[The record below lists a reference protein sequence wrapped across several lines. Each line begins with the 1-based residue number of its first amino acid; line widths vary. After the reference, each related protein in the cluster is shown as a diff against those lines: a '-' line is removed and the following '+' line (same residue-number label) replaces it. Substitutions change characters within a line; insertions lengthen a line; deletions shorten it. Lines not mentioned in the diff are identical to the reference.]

1 MHTTS
6 RPLCLA
12 YKAVQLV
19 ASALADGFLYRLR
32 YATIV
37 EIRPTTHL
45 EELLRVVRLRGVD
58 EQAFLAC
65 YHGGRAEDALCTD
78 LQMLQT
84 WDIHTLPS
92 YLLEY
97 QGRKMLIRQLLDYD
111 SFVAAI
117 DRLTDGVVRPQVV
130 ERSVDAVRRLL
141 EKHPLVSP
149 IELRE
154 AFDLNTTDEVRILI
168 QPLMEAK
175 EIQIKI
181 VPHGYFIIKK
191 ERTDK

>member
-1 MHTTS
+1 
-6 RPLCLA
+6 
-12 YKAVQLV
+12 
-19 ASALADGFLYRLR
+19 
-32 YATIV
+32 
-37 EIRPTTHL
+37 
-45 EELLRVVRLRGVD
+45 
-58 EQAFLAC
+58 
-65 YHGGRAEDALCTD
+65 
-78 LQMLQT
+78 
-84 WDIHTLPS
+84 
-92 YLLEY
+92 
-97 QGRKMLIRQLLDYD
+97 MLIRQLLDYD